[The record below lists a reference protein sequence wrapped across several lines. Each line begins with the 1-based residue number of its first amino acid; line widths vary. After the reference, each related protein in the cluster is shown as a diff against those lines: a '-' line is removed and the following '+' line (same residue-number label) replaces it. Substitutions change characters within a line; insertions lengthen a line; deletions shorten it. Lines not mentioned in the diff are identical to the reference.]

1 MAAKLHFGIITLTD
15 LPWPEAVQ
23 SWQCVESLGFDSV
36 WDCDHFVCPG
46 DPTRDWFEGWTLL
59 SALATQTS
67 RIRLGLLV
75 TSITLQNPALL
86 ARKAMTVDHISNGRL
101 ELAIGCGG
109 APLDHSMTGTP
120 YWEMPERINRFREV
134 VEIVDA
140 MLRQEE
146 TTYTGQYYCVEKAA
160 MYPCPVQRP
169 RPPLTIAA
177 HGPKALEIAARYAD
191 CWNSF
196 AGHYSS
202 ASKAKELTCQRNE
215 SLNELCAKLGRDP
228 RTIRRSLAGT
238 AEETLFTCSQA
249 FEDFVE
255 TYYEIGIHEFIF
267 AWPHD
272 NESCGIRDRALL
284 EQIATHTIPKLRTRH
299 PTADLGAK
307 PSTEAKG
314 ALE

>member
-1 MAAKLHFGIITLTD
+1 LPPKLHFGIITLTD

-23 SWQCVESLGFDSV
+23 SWQNVEAVGFDSV

-59 SALATQTS
+59 SALATQTH
-67 RIRLGLLV
+67 RIRLGALV

-101 ELAIGCGG
+101 ELAIGSGG
-109 APLDHSMTGTP
+109 APLDYSMTGIP
-120 YWEMPERINRFREV
+120 HWEKSERISRFREV

-160 MYPCPVQRP
+160 MHPRPLQRP

-177 HGPKALEIAARYAD
+177 HEPKTLEIAAQYAD

-196 AGHYSS
+196 AGYSLS
-202 ASKAKELTCQRNE
+202 EARARELTRQRNE
-215 SLNELCAKLGRDP
+215 ILNEHCLRLGRDP
-228 RTIRRSLAGT
+228 QTIRRSLAGT
-238 AEETLFTCSQA
+238 AEETLFSSLQA

-255 TYYEIGIHEFIF
+255 SYCEIGIHEFIF
-267 AWPHD
+267 AWPHAD
-272 NESCGIRDRALL
+272 RSTRLSGIRDRDQL
-284 EQIATHTIPKLRTRH
+284 EQIATEVIPKIRARQT
-299 PTADLGAK
+299 TADQALGREN
-307 PSTEAKG
+307 P
-314 ALE
+314 